1 MRNRW
6 AAMRDLTPAL
16 AASLVAHLALVAA
29 FAHTFGTQPAGP
41 SPSEPALSLLLVP
54 RAAVAP
60 AEPETRPAPAPLAV
74 PARPR
79 TEPAVTA
86 PPPVPQAVP
95 SPPVEV
101 PPSIA
106 MAAPAMPAATTDA
119 HVEFSVTAVLA
130 RLGDALQMRS
140 LYEFPA
146 EIETPVRHAEPI
158 DVAYPPL
165 ALEEKREGTVVAWVV
180 VDAEGRV
187 EEISIPE
194 GGPEFGEAVQNALLA
209 ARFLPAED
217 RGQAIRY
224 FTMLEF
230 RFRLGAPGATVTPE
244 TSR

>member
-6 AAMRDLTPAL
+6 ASMRDLTPAL

-29 FAHTFGTQPAGP
+29 FAHTFGTQPAAP
-41 SPSEPALSLLLVP
+41 RQAEPALSLLLVP
-54 RAAVAP
+54 RTVAAPVDAQAQLAPVPLATPPRPTADSPATVPPPEPQVAP
-60 AEPETRPAPAPLAV
+60 ARPAELPPAP
-74 PARPR
+74 
-79 TEPAVTA
+79 E
-86 PPPVPQAVP
+86 
-95 SPPVEV
+95 S
-101 PPSIA
+101 
-106 MAAPAMPAATTDA
+106 AAPAMPAATTDA
-119 HVEFSVTAVLA
+119 HVEFSVTSVLG

-140 LYEFPA
+140 LHEFPA
-146 EIETPVRHAEPI
+146 EIETPVRHADSI

-165 ALEEKREGTVVAWVV
+165 ALEEKREGTVVAWVI

-217 RGQAIRY
+217 RGKPIRY

-230 RFRLGAPGATVTPE
+230 RFRLGTAGATAVA
-244 TSR
+244 R